1 MLEDDGKG
9 WCWEDEGEGWCWED
23 EGEGGA
29 GRMRERVVLGG

>member
-9 WCWEDEGEGWCWED
+9 WCWRMTERVGVGRMKERV
-23 EGEGGA
+23 GA